1 MDHVHTLSVV
11 SPLPMQ
17 APSATSEKAPRR
29 LKARMLAVSLMLNG
43 GLALGAGAAAL
54 TIHVKLE
61 QLTTNTQAY
70 AQATDRYARG
80 LATLGDEARALQDGL
95 VDVRTAVRTH
105 ASEEALF
112 MKTLILKP
120 GVNHALARRI
130 AQAVQRECALSGQ
143 DPNLVLSVIAVESD
157 FNPRAV
163 SPVGAVGLMQV
174 MPLWKKVLEVDD
186 LSHPETSIHA
196 GVQIL
201 LHYQQLYDNNL
212 DLTLTAYNRG
222 PSQVNEAIASGV
234 SPANGYSAK
243 VLGVAQRLN
252 AIDVSAK
259 P

>member
-11 SPLPMQ
+11 PLPSQ
-17 APSATSEKAPRR
+17 NARPRVPGKGR
-29 LKARMLAVSLMLNG
+29 LLMASLMLNG
-43 GLALGAGAAAL
+43 TLALGAGAAAL
-54 TIHVKLE
+54 TLNARLE
-61 QLTTNTQAY
+61 QLSTHTQQY
-70 AQATDRYARG
+70 AQATDRYAQG
-80 LATLGDEARALQDGL
+80 LASLGDESRALADGL
-95 VDVRTAVRTH
+95 LDVRTAVRTH
-105 ASEEALF
+105 ASEESLF

-120 GVNHALARRI
+120 GINHALARRI
-130 AQAVQRECALSGQ
+130 ASAVQRECMLAGQ
-143 DPNLVLSVIAVESD
+143 DPNLVLAVIAVESE
-157 FNPRAV
+157 FNPRAL

-222 PSQVNEAIASGV
+222 PTQVNELLAGGV
-234 SPANGYSAK
+234 NPANGYSAK
-243 VLGVAQRLN
+243 VLALAQRLN